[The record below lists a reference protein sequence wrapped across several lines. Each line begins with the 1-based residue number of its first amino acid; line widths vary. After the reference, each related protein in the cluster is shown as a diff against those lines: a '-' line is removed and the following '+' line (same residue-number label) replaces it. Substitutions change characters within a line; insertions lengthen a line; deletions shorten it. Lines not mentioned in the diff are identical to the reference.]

1 MRCRWRKSCS
11 TAEKRERQDGRR
23 IGPINARG
31 SGPTAAPSPRGS
43 SATLRAQGDRMPDT
57 TWTGDDRLELR
68 GAKFIATAVPMG
80 DIDERLVIVKTPEMV
95 RRYLDLVDLE
105 KPRRIFELGINTGGS
120 TALLALA
127 GEPELV
133 LAIDLAASKPAAL
146 ERVTKTHELEGILVT
161 RFGLDQSDRAALTG
175 FVDEHLRD
183 ATLDL
188 VIDDASHIL
197 QPTRVSFEV
206 LFPRLRT
213 DGIFII
219 EDWSSEVF
227 TANVLSRVLP
237 EGVDAAERLPVVNQ
251 LIHHLNSRA
260 ELPEDVRANL
270 AATASASE
278 WVLRAIF
285 ASSTND

>member
-1 MRCRWRKSCS
+1 
-11 TAEKRERQDGRR
+11 
-23 IGPINARG
+23 
-31 SGPTAAPSPRGS
+31 
-43 SATLRAQGDRMPDT
+43 MPDT